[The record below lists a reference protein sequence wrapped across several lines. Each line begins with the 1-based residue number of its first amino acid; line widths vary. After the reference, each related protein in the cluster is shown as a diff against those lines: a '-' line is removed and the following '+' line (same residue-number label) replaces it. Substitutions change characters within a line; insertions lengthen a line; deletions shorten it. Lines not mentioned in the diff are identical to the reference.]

1 MGLRH
6 TAAQTI
12 GMTESS
18 TISLFYY
25 LTILLIKM
33 QKPKLPTKDFFD
45 KPQDRFI
52 NRELSWLEFNN
63 RVLEEANN
71 PEVPLLERVK
81 FLSISANNLD
91 EFYMVRVAGLKEQVR
106 NNIGEISFDGLQPAE
121 QLAKIHVK
129 AHHLMLNQQ
138 ECWKQLKDELKREKI
153 TVETAA
159 SLKEKDIKWLK
170 DYFLHNIFPALSPIA
185 VDPAHP
191 FPFLPGLGLA
201 AVLQFKGE
209 DDKKDMYA
217 IILLPSKIE
226 RFVHLHGKTERF
238 IMLEDVIELFQNE
251 IFPGKHILGFGVI
264 HLTRDSDLAIEDE
277 AEDLVSHFES
287 VVKKRR
293 RGRVILLKIKAS
305 IHSNLSKFVVAGL
318 DVAHEDVIEVKE
330 APGLENIMELY
341 ACKKPKL
348 KYKPYE
354 ERFPERI
361 NDFGGDCFAAI
372 ASKDIVIHHPYETFD
387 VVVNFLQQAARD
399 PDVVAIKQTLYR
411 TSSDSPI
418 VKALVEAAEAGKSVT
433 VVVELK
439 ARFDEESNIK
449 WAKNLERA
457 GAQVVFGFVDLKT
470 HAKVSMVVR
479 RENDHLKS
487 YVHFGTGNYH
497 PVTARTYSDLSYF
510 TCNQHICEDASYL
523 FNYLTGYSSHEK
535 FEAIAVSPLS
545 LREKLMELIEAEIE
559 HAEAGRPASIWAK
572 MNALIDPDIIDA
584 LYRASQ
590 AGVSIDLVVRG
601 ICGLRPGIAGFSDNI
616 RVKSI
621 VGRFLEHARA
631 SCFGNGHKLP
641 SNDAKVFISSADW
654 MPRNLNGRVEVMVPI
669 KNHTVHEQIM
679 GQIMLAN
686 LKDIKQSWNLN
697 SDGTYT
703 RVAHLKNSFCA
714 HDYFMTNPSLSG
726 RGKAITAEDTE
737 KQRKKIYRL
746 FRSKKKS
753 ETSSQ

>member
-1 MGLRH
+1 L
-6 TAAQTI
+6 
-12 GMTESS
+12 
-18 TISLFYY
+18 
-25 LTILLIKM
+25 
-33 QKPKLPTKDFFD
+33 QKNKLPTKGFFD
-45 KPQDRFI
+45 RPHDRFI

-63 RVLEEANN
+63 RVMEEANN

-81 FLSISANNLD
+81 FLSISASNLD
-91 EFYMVRVAGLKEQVR
+91 EFFMVRVAGLKEQVR
-106 NNIGEISFDGLQPAE
+106 NNIGELSIDGLQPSA
-121 QLAKIHVK
+121 QLEKIHTK
-129 AHHLMLNQQ
+129 AHNIIISQQ
-138 ECWKQLKDELKREKI
+138 ECWKQLKDELKREKV
-153 TVETAA
+153 TVESRT

-170 DYFLHNIFPALSPIA
+170 EYFFHNIFPALSPIA
-185 VDPAHP
+185 VDPSHP
-191 FPFLPGLGLA
+191 FPFLPNLGLA
-201 AVLQFKGE
+201 VVLQFKDSE
-209 DDKKDMYA
+209 KKDVYA
-217 IILLPSKIE
+217 IILLPSKLE
-226 RFVHLHGKTERF
+226 RFVRIHGKADRF
-238 IMLEDVIELFQNE
+238 ILLEDVIEMFTNE
-251 IFPGKHILGFGVI
+251 IFPDKNISGFGVI

-305 IHSNLSKFVVAGL
+305 THSNLSKFVIAGL
-318 DVAHEDVIEVKE
+318 DVKHEDVIEVKE
-330 APGLENIMELY
+330 IPGLEDIMQLY

-372 ASKDIVIHHPYETFD
+372 AAKDIVIHHPYETFD

-449 WAKNLERA
+449 WARNLESA

-470 HAKVSMVVR
+470 HAKVSLVVR
-479 RENDHLKS
+479 RENNNLKS

-497 PVTARTYSDLSYF
+497 PITARTYSDLSYF
-510 TCNQHICEDASYL
+510 TCNTHICTDASYL
-523 FNYLTGYSSHEK
+523 FNYLTGNSSHEV
-535 FEAIAVSPLS
+535 FNEIAVSPLS
-545 LREKLMELIEAEIE
+545 LRGKIMQLIEDEIE
-559 HAEAGRPASIWAK
+559 HAKAGRPASIWAK

-601 ICGLRPGIAGFSDNI
+601 ICGLRPGIPGFSDNI

-641 SNDAKVFISSADW
+641 SAEAKVFISSADW
-654 MPRNLNGRVEVMVPI
+654 MPRNLNGRVEVLVPI

-686 LKDIKQSWNLN
+686 LKDVKQSWILN
-697 SDGTYT
+697 PDGTYT
-703 RVAHLKNSFCA
+703 RLPHKNNSFSA
-714 HDYFMTNPSLSG
+714 HEYFMTNPSLSG
-726 RGKAITAEDTE
+726 RGRAITAEDTE
-737 KQRKKIYRL
+737 KQRKKIYKL
-746 FRSKKKS
+746 FTFDKDKK
-753 ETSSQ
+753 